1 MYALKWKSRIVG
13 MGLGKNGYEIYAD
26 QMKKFVKKIK
36 RKKQKTAERK
46 KSNK

>member
-36 RKKQKTAERK
+36 RKKAEDSREK
-46 KSNK
+46 KVK